1 MFHLGR
7 ERGIR
12 SGRETAMREKPRL
25 RVLFT
30 AFALTAGLTAC
41 TPVTKVWNQVLQTV
55 QPPAPQTEAAPQP
68 ATAEATTETAEPTAE
83 QIAAVADLNDFV
95 TASGGPAQ
103 HPAAARIAALGD
115 EVLAALENPA
125 VGEAERDAILCRV
138 LARDVD
144 IPLIGRFA
152 MGRFWDKAD
161 AEQRQEFLTLFK
173 AFLVR
178 TYAARLGGIRIDEF
192 EVLDARQVGERDILV
207 RSRVE
212 AGEHDRVRA
221 DWRVRERDGRYL
233 ILDLSVEGISMAVML
248 RQEFASVLRR
258 KGLDGLLSMLRER
271 TSA

>member
-1 MFHLGR
+1 MALQA
-7 ERGIR
+7 
-12 SGRETAMREKPRL
+12 TPWL
-25 RVLFT
+25 RVLLV
-30 AFALTAGLTAC
+30 ALVGGAGLGGC
-41 TPVTKVWNQVLQTV
+41 TTVTGVWDRVVQAVAPPVAQ
-55 QPPAPQTEAAPQP
+55 APEPQSAQADRVRENSDVEAS
-68 ATAEATTETAEPTAE
+68 

-95 TASGGPAQ
+95 TAAAGPAR

-144 IPLIGRFA
+144 IPLIGRFVI
-152 MGRFWDKAD
+152 GRYWDKAD
-161 AEQRQEFLTLFK
+161 VKQQREYLTLFK

-192 EVLDARQVGERDILV
+192 EVLDARTVGEADILV
-207 RSRVE
+207 RSRVDS
-212 AGEHDRVRA
+212 GERRPVRA

-233 ILDLSVEGISMAVML
+233 ILDLSVEGISMAIML

-258 KGLDGLLSMLRER
+258 HGLDGLLSMLRER
-271 TSA
+271 SSA

>member
-1 MFHLGR
+1 MFHLGK

-12 SGRETAMREKPRL
+12 SGRETAMRAKLKL
-25 RVLFT
+25 RVFFSV
-30 AFALTAGLTAC
+30 FALTAGLTAC
-41 TPVTKVWNQVLQTV
+41 TPVTKVWDQVLQTV
-55 QPPAPQTEAAPQP
+55 QPPAPQTETAAQP
-68 ATAEATTETAEPTAE
+68 ATQPTLQPAEE
-83 QIAAVADLNDFV
+83 QIAAVADDLNDFV
-95 TASGGPAQ
+95 TASGGPAR
-103 HPAAARIAALGD
+103 HPAAARITALGD

-125 VGEAERDAILCRV
+125 VGKAERNAILCRV

-161 AEQRQEFLTLFK
+161 VKQRREFLTLFK

-192 EVLDARQVGERDILV
+192 EVLETRQVGDRDILV

-212 AGEHDRVRA
+212 AGQHNRVRA

-271 TSA
+271 TAA